1 MQTVNLQLN
10 VPVGYSIDEFVG
22 KVNAYVAS
30 LAKKCQPKKNEIVYE
45 PNEET
50 KEAISESQ
58 AWKKAYDKGEQWA
71 KEQVYDS
78 VDELMNDLMKA

>member
-10 VPVGYSIDEFVG
+10 VPMGYSIDDFVS

-30 LAKKCQPKKNEIVYE
+30 LTKKCQAKKNEIVYE

-50 KEAISESQ
+50 KEAIKESQ

-71 KEQVYDS
+71 REHVYDS
-78 VDELMNDLMKA
+78 VDDLMTDLMKE